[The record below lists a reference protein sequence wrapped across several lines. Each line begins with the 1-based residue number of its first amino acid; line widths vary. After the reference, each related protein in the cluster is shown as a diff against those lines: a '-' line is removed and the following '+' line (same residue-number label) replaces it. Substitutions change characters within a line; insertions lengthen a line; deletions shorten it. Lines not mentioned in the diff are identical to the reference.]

1 MFKRDD
7 ATLSDEGLLGG
18 SMIVY
23 KKSITG
29 ILFDLDGTLIDSAP
43 DLGGALNAMRIRRG
57 LAVLPLTQLRPFA
70 SHGARGLLWAGFGMN
85 ESHPDYVA
93 MRDEFL
99 EYYEQ
104 HAADTTQ
111 LFDGVA
117 ELLDLLDQKQM
128 VWGIITN
135 KYQRFTSPVV
145 QALGLDKRAHVI
157 VCGDTTPH
165 SKPHPEPLLYAAQ
178 QIKCAPEELVYVGDD
193 QRDIQAARAANYA
206 IAIAAGYGYA
216 DALTIPDWRAD
227 ACIQS
232 PAELARWLAG

>member
-1 MFKRDD
+1 
-7 ATLSDEGLLGG
+7 
-18 SMIVY
+18 
-23 KKSITG
+23 
-29 ILFDLDGTLIDSAP
+29 
-43 DLGGALNAMRIRRG
+43 
-57 LAVLPLTQLRPFA
+57 
-70 SHGARGLLWAGFGMN
+70 MN

-104 HAADTTQ
+104 HATDTTQ

-128 VWGIITN
+128 VWGVVTN

-232 PAELARWLAG
+232 PAELTRWLAG